1 MTREMA
7 MYPEDRR
14 YTREHEWIR
23 IEGDSCTLGIT
34 AFAQDE
40 LGEVVYVELP
50 EVGQSFAAGDE
61 IGSIES
67 VKAVAEVYTPLA
79 GEVVEINEAL
89 VDDPE
94 RVNSDP
100 HGDGWLVKLRPA
112 GDVDAS
118 GLMSAEEYEAFAAG
132 EGA

>member
-1 MTREMA
+1 MA

-14 YTREHEWIR
+14 YTKEHEWIR

-50 EVGQSFAAGDE
+50 EVGQSFAADEE

-79 GEVVEINEAL
+79 GEIVEVNEEL
-89 VDDPE
+89 VDAPE

-100 HGDGWLVKLRPA
+100 HGDGWLVKLRPT
-112 GDVDAS
+112 GDVDTS
-118 GLMSAEEYEAFAAG
+118 GLMSSEEYEAFAAG

>member
-1 MTREMA
+1 MA

-14 YTREHEWIR
+14 YTKEHEWIR

-50 EVGQSFAAGDE
+50 EVGQSFAADEE

-79 GEVVEINEAL
+79 GEIVEVNEEL
-89 VDDPE
+89 VDAPE

-112 GDVDAS
+112 GDVDTS
-118 GLMSAEEYEAFAAG
+118 GLMSSEEYEAFAAG